1 MLPYR
6 WRPRLQPAV
15 WALGLVGV
23 VALAGCGLPFGGE
36 VSPPAVATPAA
47 TSTHAPAHHVPQSV
61 TPHLGTPQVTTTTTP
76 APVNTP
82 APTGPGWLGVSV
94 ANPPSD
100 WTVSGCEIIN
110 VLANTPAASAGLVG
124 ADNRIDP
131 VGDVVS
137 QVAAGSDTQP
147 ITSCAQFVSFMHGT
161 KPGEQITLNYWHRQ
175 VIILGHWVARQVA
188 VTLASSQ
195 NGGACPPP
203 IRGTVSSPQ
212 SGSRIRITIEVV
224 GPTGTVTVPA
234 ILDTGAAITMLP
246 NHVLTGAGYTAYGQ
260 SGVSGVVPGA
270 TTSDYLYSLPAGSL
284 RVEDQ
289 GTFVPLTTGT
299 VNPVAGIPNV
309 GAASL
314 DRLIGPDVLTL
325 GASLSVS
332 GSTWTL
338 TPPCG
343 G

>member
-1 MLPYR
+1 MRPNR
-6 WRPRLQPAV
+6 WRPGLKPAV

-23 VALAGCGLPFGGE
+23 MVLAGCGMTFGGA
-36 VSPPAVATPAA
+36 VSPPAAA
-47 TSTHAPAHHVPQSV
+47 IPGAASTHARVHRAAPSPA
-61 TPHLGTPQVTTTTTP
+61 PHLSTPRVTTTSTP
-76 APVNTP
+76 PPVSTP
-82 APTGPGWLGVSV
+82 APTGRGWLGVSV

-131 VGDVVS
+131 VGDVIS
-137 QVAAGSDTQP
+137 QVSAGSQTQP
-147 ITSCAQFVSFMHGT
+147 IGSCAQLLSFMQGT
-161 KPGEQITLNYWHRQ
+161 RPGEQITLNYWHRQ
-175 VIILGHWVARQVA
+175 VFILGHWVARQVA

-195 NGGACPPP
+195 GGGTCPPP
-203 IRGTVSSPQ
+203 IRGTLSSPQ
-212 SGSRIRITIEVV
+212 SGSRIRITVEVV
-224 GPTGTVTVPA
+224 GPKGSVAVRA
-234 ILDTGAAITMLP
+234 ILDTGAGITMLP
-246 NHVLTGAGYTAYGQ
+246 NRVLTDAGFAAYGQ

-284 RVEDQ
+284 RVKDH

-299 VNPVAGIPNV
+299 LNPVAGIPNV

-325 GASLSVS
+325 GSSLVVS

>member
-1 MLPYR
+1 MLPHR
-6 WRPRLQPAV
+6 WRLRLQPAV
-15 WALGLVGV
+15 WALGLAGV
-23 VALAGCGLPFGGE
+23 IALAGCGVTFGGE
-36 VSPPAVATPAA
+36 VSPPAVGAPAA
-47 TSTHAPAHHVPQSV
+47 TSTHAPAHHGAQPA
-61 TPHLGTPQVTTTTTP
+61 TPHLSTPQVTTTTALPP
-76 APVNTP
+76 ANTP

-124 ADNRIDP
+124 RDNRIDP
-131 VGDVVS
+131 VGDVIS
-137 QVAAGSDTQP
+137 QVASGSQSQA
-147 ITSCAQFVSFMHGT
+147 IASCAQFLSFMHGT
-161 KPGEQITLNYWHRQ
+161 HPGEQITLNYWHRH
-175 VIILGHWVARQVA
+175 VFILGHWVARQA
-188 VTLASSQ
+188 TLTLASSQ
-195 NGGACPPP
+195 SGGACPPP

-224 GPTGTVTVPA
+224 GPTGSVTVPA

-246 NHVLTGAGYTAYGQ
+246 NHVLTGAGFTAYGQ
-260 SGVSGVVPGA
+260 SGISGVVPGA
-270 TTSDYLYSLPAGSL
+270 TTSDYLYSLPVGSL

-299 VNPVAGIPNV
+299 LDPVAGIPNV
-309 GAASL
+309 SAASL

-325 GASLSVS
+325 GTSLVVS